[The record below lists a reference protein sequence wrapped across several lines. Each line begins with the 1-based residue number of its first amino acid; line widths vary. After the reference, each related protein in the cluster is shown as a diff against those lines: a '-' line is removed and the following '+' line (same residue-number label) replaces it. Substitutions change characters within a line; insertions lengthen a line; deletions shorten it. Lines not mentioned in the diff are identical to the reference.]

1 MKFAEL
7 RPILLGM
14 AGVLAITSVA
24 AGQTPKSASASPVS
38 FTKDVAPILQRS
50 CQKCHR
56 PGSIAPMTL
65 PRPPDRLTPPR
76 TTAVTAVSDMVVPCV
91 GSPDAMRAV

>member
-14 AGVLAITSVA
+14 AGVLALTSA
-24 AGQTPKSASASPVS
+24 AAAQTAKSSSQVT

-50 CQKCHR
+50 CQ
-56 PGSIAPMTL
+56 
-65 PRPPDRLTPPR
+65 
-76 TTAVTAVSDMVVPCV
+76 
-91 GSPDAMRAV
+91 